1 MTDPQTA
8 PVPQTPDPLAD
19 AVRSY
24 LSRPRVDPARAA
36 LVGAAAQNPDQAAK
50 TQRDAQVLGIPPA
63 AAQGAP
69 GDADLQARMKAMGLD
84 RLSLDHP
91 RTAAFLSDPQNAAVA
106 HDDLPALKAMEITL
120 SNGQKQIIDVGT
132 VSADPRSAFTRFLQ
146 NRVLPTLQGF
156 PLTRATIGTLGGSVG
171 MLGDIGSF
179 AGLHGEGGGPNA
191 LQRFQRSLDPSV
203 TGADTIT
210 GSRHLPF
217 DTISQ
222 NLGPLLPTMGLGAGT
237 NLAARAVGLSE
248 RTAML
253 AAGATTGA
261 AFTAQ
266 QGGQAFS
273 DAIASGKTPDEARA
287 IANRVALINAPANV
301 ILGSLA
307 PKLRGATPWVLGAAQ
322 GASGQVSQNYVEGKP
337 LTTDLLGGTVKG
349 MAFMLGLHGA
359 METLASGQ
367 RLQDMTAIADQSKLR
382 GRMPERFADAVN
394 GMADGTAAENVRVPA
409 SEFDRV
415 MAQKGLD
422 PEEQA
427 GLLNAKNYAEAKLS
441 GSDLLIPTGDYLAH
455 LAPTDAGKELAQY
468 ARLTPDALSDAE
480 LRSFQQGGAPDELTA
495 QGKGLIAPDERASK
509 IQAIQEDTQR
519 QLEGAGFTP
528 SVANTYAQLHANA
541 LANLAERAGIEP
553 DELQRRFPLTVSR
566 EGLPEGDVPRGTPSE
581 VQVQPVERRAGG
593 DRAAQ
598 IRELIGKR
606 KAGVLTPEEGERL
619 HDLNEQERVQAKV
632 AGEDIAGALNTT
644 AYADEYAAGH
654 LKAAQ
659 VFSDLDDFKRVNDT
673 FGHAA
678 GDQAIK
684 AFGSSLVKHFGEG
697 NVFYRGG
704 DEFVAQHDDP
714 AQARALMEQVRDD
727 MAKFQVKGGVEKG
740 ERRQQ
745 TGVGLSYG
753 VGPVSEHVN
762 EATGAHDPS
771 HEAELAQ
778 YADKAARKAAG
789 LRVGVREDVP
799 KGAEPTELKQV
810 AFHGS
815 PFKFDKFTLDHI
827 GEGEGQQAFGWGLYF
842 SGSKEIADWYHKK
855 LSAGYL
861 SAYEKNG
868 KIIEDPVDLAREYFT
883 PGSVVKSYS
892 GYDKVISFD
901 PGEKGLWSV
910 KVRASDKEGNV
921 KDYEPTRVHTT
932 FPYENLNKVLAEKG
946 FKELKRGNVYKVGIP
961 EKDQMLHWDD
971 PLKDQPTSVK
981 QALAKIDPAL
991 LDKDYKGAGLY
1002 SNLVEQKGGKEQAS
1016 KFLHS
1021 LGVEGI
1027 AYPAEGG
1034 KSKDFNFVVF
1044 DDKAIKTLDTYYQS
1058 QASGPARGS
1067 IRFGNGRGF
1076 KITLL
1081 DGADLSTFLHETG
1094 HLYTEVFHDLA
1105 QKDTAS
1111 DQFKADYQTLRKHAG
1126 AAEGFEPLTTE
1137 QHETLARSLEAYLRE
1152 GKAPSEGLRAVFERV
1167 KNWLKLIYRSA
1178 LDLRVNL
1185 SDDVRQVFDRVYA
1198 SDAEI
1203 EAAKA
1208 RTGDQT
1214 NLFRSAAEM
1223 GVSQKEFEDYI
1234 GRTEARDR
1242 TAKDAL
1248 RRVLVGDYERELTKA
1263 AKVEK
1268 EGIRAEVQQE
1278 LDADPRYKAWDALK
1292 DGKTE
1297 DGTPVSIS
1305 RDALVE
1311 RYGEEAVKALP
1322 LRLKRLFSATG
1333 GLDAD
1338 GAADLLGFRSG
1349 DALLANLKDL
1359 PPQKD
1364 AVAAEVDRR
1373 YKLQNPDALTDGT
1386 LPSKAVEELHNRS
1399 REEVLATELRA
1410 LRRLQGAR
1418 ASDLEARRGSAKPLS
1433 PSAQATQASRAV
1445 PPAKAFRAAAQ
1456 TIISDTQVRDLDPR
1470 GYLAA
1475 GRRAATEAD
1484 TAFAAH
1490 DFAKAADAKQRELLS
1505 HHLYLEAVKA
1515 KSEVEKIAKRALGLQ
1530 KPDAQAR
1537 LAKAGGTYREQVNAL
1552 LGRYEMTR
1560 VPLETLAKRE
1570 GLAEWAQNQ
1579 RDEGFEPDL
1588 SPEVLDEAR
1597 RINYRQATVGEL
1609 RAVGDALKTITHVAR
1624 QQLEMVVN
1632 GKKVEFEATKDALKA
1647 AAKASGSGH
1656 GEPLSGTDKTVFQRI
1671 GSGLVGADAMMAKIE
1686 RVFRMLDGDRIGPW
1700 TENFFKPIADA
1711 QGHYYEL
1718 NRLVTKPLREAM
1730 QELPKNVR
1738 RGLSD
1743 TFEVDGF
1750 DQPINRRQLLTMAF
1764 NQGNEGN
1771 QRVLREGYGLT
1782 QEQVDAAF
1790 RNLSGDEAR
1799 FVQKAWGILELLRE
1813 PAGELQKRMTGLAQ
1827 TWVESKPYTFQT
1839 KDGPV
1844 ETEGGYFPLVRDPD
1858 RTTVGPKVSAD
1869 SLLQN
1874 GYVKATTSKGYLEER
1889 TGATYPLLLDFQRI
1903 LSQHVV
1909 GVTKD
1914 IAFRE
1919 PAVAINKL
1927 MSDQSV
1933 RLAVDDSLGRAYRKQ
1948 IEPWLRNILNDSN
1961 DTSAKGLRDM
1971 STWVN
1976 AARRNVSAAT
1986 IGFKLTSML
1995 SIPTDLFR
2003 AWEPFRAGDSTSTRV
2018 STKHLALA
2026 YKDFVSNPLEMTKQ
2040 VRALSAEMRD
2050 RPHAIDRDIRSLF
2063 EHELVRPALTG
2074 NPLDAASALKNRVAM
2089 GAYEGFAVV
2098 DAMASVPTWLGA
2110 YRQAME
2116 QGLPEEKARFQAD
2129 ATVRLSLEA
2138 GQPKDLVALQRNN
2151 DFTRLLTMF
2160 NGWGFSAYDLMR
2172 SLGRDAKSPAGVAK
2186 AAFYG
2191 VLGISVSNMMA
2202 SLLTGHGPQKN
2213 ENWGEWAAR
2222 VGLLAP
2228 FEVVPVV
2235 RDLADS
2241 TVGRLTGQGGDMR
2254 ISPVLTAF
2262 EKQGKALVAQGKFAR
2277 GDMDLGDY
2285 LTITGEALGLLTG
2298 VPGTEQAVASSKYLR
2313 RVANGEEV
2321 PDNGA
2326 DLAYHAAV
2334 GKPKGK

>member
-69 GDADLQARMKAMGLD
+69 GDADLQARMKEMGLD

-120 SNGQKQIIDVGT
+120 SDGSKQLIDV
-132 VSADPRSAFTRFLQ
+132 
-146 NRVLPTLQGF
+146 
-156 PLTRATIGTLGGSVG
+156 GSVG
-171 MLGDIGSF
+171 MDRRSMFQQFLDSPFMRNVLGLPLTQAATQAAQGLYYGGKSSF
-179 AGLHGEGGGPNA
+179 KTVAGGYLEAVAAVQRAQGNLLRSGMVPSFFGDPTEYQVAANASQLGAEQLGGEGRAASAQVPTTLPGKVFGAAGGIVP
-191 LQRFQRSLDPSV
+191 
-203 TGADTIT
+203 
-210 GSRHLPF
+210 HLTP
-217 DTISQ
+217 IA
-222 NLGPLLPTMGLGAGT
+222 PLTMGLQGFGQGVEGARESGGET
-237 NLAARAVGLSE
+237 DTQMTSGLAQGGINAVVGLAGPLGKGGSELLQGARFFGHPTGALLTKELAGESASIFNQLVTGSLKTSAEFTAMGSANRAIEAAATDKNPGGAAVSGLPSDFLQGALFHLGNLAIQ
-248 RTAML
+248 TA
-253 AAGATTGA
+253 
-261 AFTAQ
+261 
-266 QGGQAFS
+266 
-273 DAIASGKTPDEARA
+273 ASGKQ
-287 IANRVALINAPANV
+287 
-301 ILGSLA
+301 
-307 PKLRGATPWVLGAAQ
+307 LR
-322 GASGQVSQNYVEGKP
+322 
-337 LTTDLLGGTVKG
+337 
-349 MAFMLGLHGA
+349 
-359 METLASGQ
+359 
-367 RLQDMTAIADQSKLR
+367 DMTAIADQSKLR
-382 GRMPERFADAVN
+382 ERMPERFADAVN
-394 GMADGTAAENVRVPA
+394 GMAEGTGAENIRVPA
-409 SEFDRV
+409 PEFDRV

-441 GSDLLIPTGDYLAH
+441 GSDLLIPVGDYFAH
-455 LAPTDAGKELAQY
+455 LAPTEAGKELAQH

-480 LRSFQQGGAPDELTA
+480 LRSFQQGAAPDELTA

-509 IQAIQEDTQR
+509 IQAIQEDIQR

-528 SVANTYAQLHANA
+528 SVSGTNAKFYANA
-541 LANLAERAGIEP
+541 IANLAERGGVDP
-553 DELQRRFPLTVSR
+553 LDLQRQIALTVSR

-593 DRAAQ
+593 DRADQ

-606 KAGVLTPEEGERL
+606 KAGTMTPEEGDLL
-619 HDLNEQERVQAKV
+619 HDLNERDRIQAKV
-632 AGEDIAGALNTT
+632 AGKDIPGALNTT
-644 AYADEYAAGH
+644 AYSDEYAAGR
-654 LKAAQ
+654 LKAVQ

-673 FGHAA
+673 FGHPA

-684 AFGSSLVKHFGEG
+684 AFGTSLVKHFGEG
-697 NVFYRGG
+697 NVFHRGG

-714 AQARALMEQVRDD
+714 TQARALMEQVRED
-727 MAKFQVKGGVEKG
+727 MARFQVKGGVEKG

-799 KGAEPTELKQV
+799 KGAEPTELAQ
-810 AFHGS
+810 G
-815 PFKFDKFTLDHI
+815 PD
-827 GEGEGQQAFGWGLYF
+827 
-842 SGSKEIADWYHKK
+842 
-855 LSAGYL
+855 
-861 SAYEKNG
+861 
-868 KIIEDPVDLAREYFT
+868 
-883 PGSVVKSYS
+883 
-892 GYDKVISFD
+892 
-901 PGEKGLWSV
+901 
-910 KVRASDKEGNV
+910 
-921 KDYEPTRVHTT
+921 
-932 FPYENLNKVLAEKG
+932 
-946 FKELKRGNVYKVGIP
+946 RG
-961 EKDQMLHWDD
+961 
-971 PLKDQPTSVK
+971 T
-981 QALAKIDPAL
+981 
-991 LDKDYKGAGLY
+991 
-1002 SNLVEQKGGKEQAS
+1002 
-1016 KFLHS
+1016 
-1021 LGVEGI
+1021 
-1027 AYPAEGG
+1027 
-1034 KSKDFNFVVF
+1034 
-1044 DDKAIKTLDTYYQS
+1044 
-1058 QASGPARGS
+1058 
-1067 IRFGNGRGF
+1067 IRFGDGKPF

-1094 HLYTEVFHDLA
+1094 HLYTEVIGKLA
-1105 QKDTAS
+1105 QGEKAS
-1111 DQFKADYQTLRKHAG
+1111 DQLKADYQTLRKHAG

-1137 QHETLARSLEAYLRE
+1137 QHETLARSLEAYFRE

-1278 LDADPRYKAWDALK
+1278 LDADPRYEAWEALK
-1292 DGKTE
+1292 TGKTK
-1297 DGTPVSIS
+1297 DGLPVSLS
-1305 RDALVE
+1305 REALVE

-1418 ASDLEARRGSAKPLS
+1418 ASDLEAKRGSTKPLS

-1445 PPAKAFRAAAQ
+1445 PPAKAFRAAAAA
-1456 TIISDTQVRDLDPR
+1456 IISDTQVRDLDPR

-1579 RDEGFEPDL
+1579 RNEGYEPDL
-1588 SPEVLDEAR
+1588 DPQVLDEAR

-1632 GKKVEFEATKDALKA
+1632 GKKIEFEATKDALKA
-1647 AAKASGSGH
+1647 AAKAAGSGH

-1671 GSGLVGADAMMAKIE
+1671 GSGLVAGDAVMRKIE
-1686 RVFRMLDGDRIGPW
+1686 RVFRMLDGDKIGPW
-1700 TENFFKPIADA
+1700 TESFFKPIADA

-1730 QELPKNVR
+1730 QGLPKNIR

-1750 DQPINRRQLLTMAF
+1750 DQPINRRQLLTMAL

-1790 RNLSGDEAR
+1790 KNLSGDEAR
-1799 FVQKAWGILELLRE
+1799 FVQKVWGIMELLRE
-1813 PAGELQKRMTGLAQ
+1813 PAAEQQKRFVGKEPD
-1827 TWVESKPYTFQT
+1827 WVESKPYTFQT
-1839 KDGPV
+1839 KDGEV
-1844 ETEGGYFPLVRDPD
+1844 HTEGGYIPLAPD
-1858 RTTVGPKVSAD
+1858 RDLAAVGPKVSAD
-1869 SLLQN
+1869 ALLQP
-1874 GYVKATTSKGYLEER
+1874 GYVRATTSQGYLKDR

-1919 PAVAINKL
+1919 AAVAINKL

-1933 RLAVDDSLGRAYRKQ
+1933 RLAIDDSLGRAYRKQ

-1961 DTSAKGLRDM
+1961 DTAAKGLRDV
-1971 STWVN
+1971 STVMN
-1976 AARRNVSAAT
+1976 GIRRNVSAGT

-2003 AWEPFRAGDSTSTRV
+2003 AWEPFRPGDSTSTRV

-2026 YKDFVSNPLEMTKQ
+2026 YKDFISNPLEMTKL
-2040 VRALSAEMRD
+2040 VRQLSPEMRD

-2063 EHELVRPALTG
+2063 EHELVRPALSG
-2074 NPLDAASALKNRVAM
+2074 NPLDAVSAFKNHAAM
-2089 GAYEGFAVV
+2089 FAYEGFAVV
-2098 DAMASVPTWLGA
+2098 DAMVSVPTWLGA

-2116 QGLPEEKARFQAD
+2116 QGLPEARARFQAD
-2129 ATVRLSLEA
+2129 ATVRLSLES

-2172 SLGRDAKSPAGVAK
+2172 SLGREAKTPAGVAK
-2186 AAFYG
+2186 TAFYG
-2191 VLGISVSNMMA
+2191 LLGISASNMMA

-2262 EKQGKALVAQGKFAR
+2262 EKVGNAAVAQGKFAM
-2277 GDMDLGDY
+2277 GDMEVGDY
-2285 LTITGEALGLLTG
+2285 LTVTGEALGLMTG
-2298 VPGTEQAVASSKYLR
+2298 TPGTEQAVATSKYLR

-2326 DLAYHAAV
+2326 DLAYRAAV

>member
-1 MTDPQTA
+1 MTEPQVT
-8 PVPQTPDPLAD
+8 PQATPQSDALSD

-36 LVGAAAQNPDQAAK
+36 LVGAAAINPDQAAK

-69 GDADLQARMKAMGLD
+69 GDADLQARMKEMGLD

-106 HDDLPALKAMEITL
+106 HDDLPALKAMEVTL
-120 SNGQKQIIDVGT
+120 SNGQTQTLDVGT
-132 VSADPRSAFTRFLQ
+132 AGYDTRSPLQRFMQTHLMQ
-146 NRVLPTLQGF
+146 TAQGF
-156 PLTRATIGTLGGSVG
+156 PLTRAAIGIVGGTVG
-171 MLGDIGSF
+171 MAGDVGSF
-179 AGLHGEGGGPNA
+179 LGLHGANNGPNA
-191 LQRFQRSLDPSV
+191 LQTFQRTLDPSV
-203 TGADTIT
+203 SGADTVLA
-210 GSRHLPF
+210 SQHLPF

-237 NLAARAVGLSE
+237 NLAARAIGLGERGAALATAGTVG
-248 RTAML
+248 T
-253 AAGATTGA
+253 

-266 QGGQAFS
+266 QGGQAFEE
-273 DAIASGKTPDEARA
+273 AIQAGKTPDEARA
-287 IANRVALINAPANV
+287 IANRVALINAPANIGV
-301 ILGSLA
+301 GMLGIH
-307 PKLRGATPWVLGAAQ
+307 PKLGAVAPLALGAAQ
-322 GASGQVSQNYVEGKP
+322 GASGQVAQNYVEGKP
-337 LTTDLLGGTVKG
+337 LDTDLLGGTVKG
-349 MAFMLGLHGA
+349 AAFMLGLHGA
-359 METLASGQ
+359 METLTSGQ
-367 RLQDMTAIADQSKLR
+367 RLQDMSAIADQSKLR
-382 GRMPERFADAVN
+382 ERMPERFADAVN
-394 GMADGTAAENVRVPA
+394 GMAEGTGAENVRVPA
-409 SEFDRV
+409 PEFDRV

-422 PEEQA
+422 PAAEA
-427 GLLNAKNYAEAKLS
+427 AALNAKNYAEAKLS

-455 LAPTDAGKELAQY
+455 LAPTDAGKELAQH

-480 LRSFQQGGAPDELTA
+480 LRSFQQGAAPDDLTA
-495 QGKGLIAPDERASK
+495 QGKGMIAPDERASK

-528 SVANTYAQLHANA
+528 SVANSYAQLHANA

-581 VQVQPVERRAGG
+581 VQVQPVERRTSG

-606 KAGVLTPEEGERL
+606 KAGTLTPEEGDTL

-632 AGEDIAGALNTT
+632 GGKDIAGALNTT
-644 AYADEYAAGH
+644 AYSDEYAAGH

-684 AFGSSLVKHFGEG
+684 AFGTSLVKHFGEG
-697 NVFYRGG
+697 NVFHRGG

-714 AQARALMEQVRDD
+714 VQARALMEQVRDD

-799 KGAEPTELKQV
+799 KGTEPTELAQ
-810 AFHGS
+810 
-815 PFKFDKFTLDHI
+815 
-827 GEGEGQQAFGWGLYF
+827 
-842 SGSKEIADWYHKK
+842 
-855 LSAGYL
+855 
-861 SAYEKNG
+861 
-868 KIIEDPVDLAREYFT
+868 
-883 PGSVVKSYS
+883 
-892 GYDKVISFD
+892 
-901 PGEKGLWSV
+901 
-910 KVRASDKEGNV
+910 
-921 KDYEPTRVHTT
+921 
-932 FPYENLNKVLAEKG
+932 
-946 FKELKRGNVYKVGIP
+946 
-961 EKDQMLHWDD
+961 
-971 PLKDQPTSVK
+971 
-981 QALAKIDPAL
+981 
-991 LDKDYKGAGLY
+991 
-1002 SNLVEQKGGKEQAS
+1002 
-1016 KFLHS
+1016 
-1021 LGVEGI
+1021 
-1027 AYPAEGG
+1027 
-1034 KSKDFNFVVF
+1034 
-1044 DDKAIKTLDTYYQS
+1044 
-1058 QASGPARGS
+1058 GPDRGS
-1067 IRFGNGRGF
+1067 IRFGNGQPF

-1094 HLYTEVFHDLA
+1094 HLYTELIGSLA
-1105 QKDTAS
+1105 QESGAS
-1111 DQFKADYQTLRKHAG
+1111 EQLKADYQTLRKHAG
-1126 AAEGFEPLTTE
+1126 AEEGTGPLTTE

-1178 LDLRVNL
+1178 LDLHVNL

-1268 EGIRAEVQQE
+1268 EGIRAEVQKE
-1278 LDADPRYKAWDALK
+1278 TDADPRYKAWEALK
-1292 DGKTE
+1292 EGKTE
-1297 DGTPVSIS
+1297 DGSPVSLS
-1305 RDALVE
+1305 REALVE

-1364 AVAAEVDRR
+1364 AVAAEVGRR
-1373 YKLQNPDALTDGT
+1373 YKLQNPDALADGT

-1418 ASDLEARRGSAKPLS
+1418 ASDLESRRGSAKPLS
-1433 PSAQATQASRAV
+1433 PSAQAAQASRAV
-1445 PPAKAFRAAAQ
+1445 PPAKAFKAAAQ
-1456 TIISDTQVRDLDPR
+1456 AIISDVQVRDLDPR

-1552 LGRYEMTR
+1552 LDRYEMTR

-1579 RDEGFEPDL
+1579 RNEGYEPDL
-1588 SPEVLDEAR
+1588 DPKVLDEAR

-1609 RAVGDALKTITHVAR
+1609 RAVGDALKSITHVAR

-1632 GKKVEFEATKDALKA
+1632 GRKMEFEATKDALKA

-1671 GSGLVGADAMMAKIE
+1671 GSGLVGADAMMVKIE
-1686 RVFRMLDGDRIGPW
+1686 RVFRMLDGDKIGPW
-1700 TENFFKPIADA
+1700 TESFFKPVADA

-1730 QELPKNVR
+1730 QGLPKNVR

-1750 DQPINRRQLLTMAF
+1750 DQPINRRQLLTMAL

-1782 QEQVDAAF
+1782 QEQVDAALK
-1790 RNLSGDEAR
+1790 NLSGDEAR

-1813 PAGELQKRMTGLAQ
+1813 PAGELQKRMTGLAP

-1839 KDGPV
+1839 KDGEV
-1844 ETEGGYFPLVRDPD
+1844 HTEGGYFPLVEDPD
-1858 RTTVGPKVSAD
+1858 RVVLGQKVSAD
-1869 SLLQN
+1869 ALLQP
-1874 GYVKATTSKGYLEER
+1874 GYVRATTSQGYLKDR

-2003 AWEPFRAGDSTSTRV
+2003 AWEPFRGSDATSTRV

-2026 YKDFVSNPLEMTKQ
+2026 YKDFTSNPLEMTKQ

-2063 EHELVRPALTG
+2063 ENQLVRPALTG
-2074 NPLDAASALKNRVAM
+2074 NPLDAVSALKNKVAM

-2098 DAMASVPTWLGA
+2098 DAMVSVPTWLGA

-2116 QGLPEEKARFQAD
+2116 QGLPEDKARFQAD

-2172 SLGRDAKSPAGVAK
+2172 SLGREGSKSPAKLAK
-2186 AAFYG
+2186 TAGYAL
-2191 VLGISVSNMMA
+2191 LGISASNMMA
-2202 SLLTGHGPQKN
+2202 SLLTGHGPGKN
-2213 ENWGEWAAR
+2213 ENWGEWSAR
-2222 VGLLAP
+2222 VGLLSP

-2235 RDLADS
+2235 RDLADF

-2262 EKQGKALVAQGKFAR
+2262 EKQGKALVAQGEFAR

-2285 LTITGEALGLLTG
+2285 LTVTGEALGLLTG
-2298 VPGTEQAVASSKYLR
+2298 IPGTEQAVASSKYLR
-2313 RVANGEEV
+2313 RVASGEEV